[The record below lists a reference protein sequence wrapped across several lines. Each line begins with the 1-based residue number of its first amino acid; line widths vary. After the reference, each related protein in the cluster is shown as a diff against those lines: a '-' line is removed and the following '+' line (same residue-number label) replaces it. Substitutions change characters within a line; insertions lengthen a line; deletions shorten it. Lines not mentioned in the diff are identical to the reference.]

1 LDSRS
6 TGRFNEGLDLPC
18 RTIGLVCLHRQHQPV
33 SPVHGDVEYV
43 HPGHVEQGIRPSAP
57 AHADATR
64 TVIHVGA
71 FIRIGCLV
79 AADPEGPDLLHGL
92 ATPPAADALPT
103 LKSEEPLCGTRGLI
117 RISRH

>member
-43 HPGHVEQGIRPSAP
+43 HPGHV
-57 AHADATR
+57 DATR

-103 LKSEEPLCGTRGLI
+103 LESEEPDNPTPPPKQVQRV
-117 RISRH
+117 